1 MHLSARKECQD
12 FITKKMDWDDTSDS
26 DKEVNY
32 ALMVNVESSSE
43 TSNMKVPH
51 SILAFD
57 TEDTELRFFLENMDV
72 SFRDQTLENE
82 RIKSEN
88 ERIKSESPGLKK
100 RNDYLINQH
109 ARSLEGRR

>member
-1 MHLSARKECQD
+1 MQERNVKIL
-12 FITKKMDWDDTSDS
+12 DDTSDT

-43 TSNMKVPH
+43 TSKMKVPH

-82 RIKSEN
+82 RIKSE
-88 ERIKSESPGLKK
+88 SLGGKK
-100 RNDYLINQH
+100 RNDYLISQH